1 MLKLES
7 CLADGLEDPGLFITQ
22 EWLKA
27 GADARQS
34 TGHKVVGL
42 QVREEVEE
50 AWELGKLSQLPSSF
64 VEIVSLLARPNVKRI
79 KFDMQLVVNNF
90 RP

>member
-7 CLADGLEDPGLFITQ
+7 YPGLFITQ

-27 GADARQS
+27 GADARQL
-34 TGHKVVGL
+34 TGRKIVGL
-42 QVREEVEE
+42 QVREAVEE

-64 VEIVSLLARPNVKRI
+64 VEV
-79 KFDMQLVVNNF
+79 F
-90 RP
+90 